1 MPSSTSLPRV
11 ALLAVPEATASTL
24 YGMLDLF
31 CSAGRDWSMIECGQ
45 PGPGAFDVQV
55 VSRNARPFAAANGVT
70 IRPDADLRSTPSPDI
85 VCIPEVLIAPDDEV
99 IESYGPE
106 CEWLLN
112 SHAAGA
118 TLASVCSGAL
128 LLAQAGLLDNREATT
143 HWAYCEALARRF
155 PKVHVQPQS
164 ALVVTGDE
172 QRLVMAGGGTS
183 WQDLALY
190 LVARWMGMDE
200 AIKLARIYLVDWH
213 QSGQLPYAVLTRTR
227 QVSDGVIA
235 RVQEWIAMH
244 YPTPQPVTA
253 MVEHS
258 GLSERTFKRRFRKA
272 TGMTPMAY
280 VHTLRLE
287 EAKQMLE
294 SGNHSVDAVAQE
306 VGYEDA
312 AYFSRLFH
320 RQVGL
325 SPGHYRRRFQGLRAA
340 LAQHGHLPDPP
351 AANGNHPL
359 LR

>member
-1 MPSSTSLPRV
+1 MPRV

-31 CSAGRDWSMIECGQ
+31 CSAGRDWSIIECGQ
-45 PGPGAFDVQV
+45 PGPGAFDVRV
-55 VSRNARPFAAANGVT
+55 VSRHGRPFAAANGVT
-70 IRPDADLRSTPSPDI
+70 IRPDADIASAPRPDI

-106 CEWLLN
+106 CEWLVE

-213 QSGQLPYAVLTRTR
+213 HSGQLPYAVLTRTR
-227 QVSDGVIA
+227 QVDDGVIA

-244 YPTPQPVTA
+244 YDLPQPVTA
-253 MVEHS
+253 MVERS

-294 SGNHSVDAVAQE
+294 SGGHSVDTVARE

-312 AYFSRLFH
+312 AYFSRLFS

-340 LAQHGHLPDPP
+340 LAQHGHLPDAS
-351 AANGNHPL
+351 AAGHDPRL

>member
-1 MPSSTSLPRV
+1 MSSSSTLPRV

-31 CSAGRDWSMIECGQ
+31 CSAGRDWSMIERGQ

-55 VSRNARPFAAANGVT
+55 VSRQARPFAAANGVT
-70 IRPDADLRSTPSPDI
+70 IRPDTDLGNTPRPDI

-106 CEWLLN
+106 CEWLIK

-128 LLAQAGLLDNREATT
+128 LLAQAGLLDDREATT

-155 PKVHVQPQS
+155 PKVRVQPDS
-164 ALVVTGDE
+164 ALVVTGNE

-213 QSGQLPYAVLTRTR
+213 HSGQLPYAVLTRTR

-244 YPTPQPVTA
+244 YHNPQPVTA
-253 MVEHS
+253 MVGHS

-294 SGNHSVDAVAQE
+294 SGSLSVDAVARE

-312 AYFSRLFH
+312 AYFSRLFS
-320 RQVGL
+320 RQVGI

-340 LAQHGHLPDPP
+340 LAQHGRLS
-351 AANGNHPL
+351 GC
-359 LR
+359 